1 MFAPTVFAA
10 ESEAKAAGIQ
20 KRMLAGA
27 MQRLSEANKIRVKN
41 YGKPSR
47 QSAKIVLC
55 S

>member
-20 KRMLAGA
+20 KRM
-27 MQRLSEANKIRVKN
+27 N